1 MRFNSCH
8 SSSQRLKVLE
18 ELFVSAFFRGR
29 GCYTGLLYCALQ
41 VLHFFFFF
49 FNILK
54 VCGNPALSTSISTIF
69 ATAFAHFMS
78 VCHILVILAIFQLFV
93 ILNWDTFCL
102 GFYFRMG
109 VSVVIHGLDFC

>member
-18 ELFVSAFFRGR
+18 ELFVSAFFRG
-29 GCYTGLLYCALQ
+29 
-41 VLHFFFFF
+41 
-49 FNILK
+49 NILK
-54 VCGNPALSTSISTIF
+54 VCGNPELSTSISTIF